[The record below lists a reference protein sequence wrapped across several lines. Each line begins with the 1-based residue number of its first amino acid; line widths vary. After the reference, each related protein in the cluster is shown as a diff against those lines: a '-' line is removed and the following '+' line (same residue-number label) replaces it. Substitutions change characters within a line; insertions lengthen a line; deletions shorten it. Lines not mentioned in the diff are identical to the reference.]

1 MGCSRIGVCLGLG
14 LALATAC
21 WAVGCGT
28 AVRDEPLELT
38 YYYLP
43 G

>member
-1 MGCSRIGVCLGLG
+1 MIRNRGQLAVASLALGLLVGGGLVGCSD
-14 LALATAC
+14 AQA
-21 WAVGCGT
+21 
-28 AVRDEPLELT
+28 EPLELT

>member
-1 MGCSRIGVCLGLG
+1 MRHSRTGVWLGLG
-14 LALATAC
+14 LALALAG
-21 WAVGCGT
+21 WAAGCST
-28 AVRDEPLELT
+28 PAQAEPLELT

>member
-1 MGCSRIGVCLGLG
+1 MRFSRTGVWLGLG
-14 LALATAC
+14 LALAMAG
-21 WAVGCGT
+21 WVVGCST
-28 AVRDEPLELT
+28 SAQAEPLELT